1 MKFKQFRI
9 VAFVGFVALIVL
21 MRSCMCGRTSAPVQQ
36 TYAPVAPVQNVAP
49 PAQQP
54 AYAQPQYADAQRP
67 QAPVQPAQLTVEV
80 LRSKVEA
87 WLRQNPDRRGQMQ
100 MPDILPNEPFR
111 ATAIRFKDSDA
122 AKWSNDSRQWSQI
135 KIDVNRDGI
144 YDEKWLLK
152 NGSTY
157 KRETL
162 NGAGQSTN
170 TEYFQ

>member
-1 MKFKQFRI
+1 MKFKQFRV
-9 VAFVGFVALIVL
+9 VAFVGIVVMIVL
-21 MRSCMCGRTSAPVQQ
+21 MRSCMCGHASAPVQQ

-49 PAQQP
+49 PAQPVYPQ
-54 AYAQPQYADAQRP
+54 QQYAEAQRP
-67 QAPVQPAQLTVEV
+67 QVPVQPAQLTVEV

-100 MPDILPNEPFR
+100 IPDIMPNEPFR
-111 ATAIRFKDSDA
+111 ATAVRFQDPDA
-122 AKWSNDSRQWSQI
+122 RKWSNDSRQWSQI

-152 NGSTY
+152 NGWTY

-162 NGAGQSTN
+162 NAAGQSTN